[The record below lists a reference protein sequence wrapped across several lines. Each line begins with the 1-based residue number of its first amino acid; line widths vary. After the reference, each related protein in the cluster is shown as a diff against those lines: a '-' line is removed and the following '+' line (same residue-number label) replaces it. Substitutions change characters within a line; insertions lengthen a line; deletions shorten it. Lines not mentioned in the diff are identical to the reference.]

1 MQALH
6 TTEGFLTLMG
16 ASPRPLAGAEEA
28 AYEAA
33 TQAAKEAAAAA
44 AGREVV
50 QRMASSTAA
59 AAAATGSARH
69 AAHLAGLAA
78 ARGNRRDV
86 LVVQDI
92 KDVTVQDEVLVM
104 QDDLGISYA
113 SSDGGQSRS
122 PPPQRRW
129 LQEAPRTP
137 R

>member
-1 MQALH
+1 MRGVLH
-6 TTEGFLTLMG
+6 
-16 ASPRPLAGAEEA
+16 A
-28 AYEAA
+28 AI
-33 TQAAKEAAAAA
+33 AAAAESA
-44 AGREVV
+44 PPPAG
-50 QRMASSTAA
+50 ASARLLGRRASDAPSTAAA

>member
-1 MQALH
+1 MRAGGPAARS
-6 TTEGFLTLMG
+6 E
-16 ASPRPLAGAEEA
+16 SP
-28 AYEAA
+28 
-33 TQAAKEAAAAA
+33 
-44 AGREVV
+44 
-50 QRMASSTAA
+50 
-59 AAAATGSARH
+59 SAFYH
-69 AAHLAGLAA
+69 FT